1 MDLEGKVA
9 IVTGATGVIGRG
21 ICRVLA
27 GKGMRVAVADLRQEE
42 CNQWADEISASGA
55 SALGVAVDVTSK
67 ESTRN
72 MANRVLGAFGQI
84 DVLVN
89 NAGIIVVRPLVDFKE
104 EDFDRIFAVNVKGS
118 FLCAQ
123 AVVPHMIRR
132 KSGRII
138 NISSVAAKRPG
149 PLQTAYAASK
159 HAQIGLTQAWC
170 VELGQYN
177 ITANAVCPGF
187 VDSPMWSEHLS
198 PAYAPAFG
206 VEPSQLIETV
216 ARANSPL
223 GRPQTAEEI
232 GEAVAYFCRAD
243 NASGQALV
251 VDGGH
256 AMW

>member
-27 GKGMRVAVADLRQEE
+27 GEGMRVALADLRQEE
-42 CNQWADEISASGA
+42 CNRWADEMSASGA

-67 ESTRN
+67 DSTRN
-72 MANRVLGAFGQI
+72 MADRVLGAFGQI

-89 NAGIIVVRPLVDFKE
+89 NAGIIVVRPLVDLKE

>member
-1 MDLEGKVA
+1 
-9 IVTGATGVIGRG
+9 
-21 ICRVLA
+21 
-27 GKGMRVAVADLRQEE
+27 MRVALADLRQEE
-42 CNQWADEISASGA
+42 CNRWADEMSASGA
-55 SALGVAVDVTSK
+55 STLGVAVDVTSK